1 MNYPARVHK
10 LRSIL
15 RRRKLDG
22 LLVGRP
28 ENRRYLSGYS
38 AGDHSINESSGM
50 LLICLKGTNYL
61 LTDFR
66 YQQKA
71 EQETEGFDILL
82 YPKGLIPLLS
92 TLLPN
97 LGLKRIGFESHYF
110 LHSTAA
116 KLLEMGGKKKLEFIP
131 TEGVVE
137 NRRLIKDPD
146 EIAIIRK
153 SVRLNEQVFRE
164 VFQTITTD
172 MTELDIAFQLE
183 TIMRSKGSERPS
195 FDTIVAAGDNSALPH
210 AVPGNRRI
218 KVNQP
223 LMIDMGLILDGYCS
237 DMTRTFVVGEPDK
250 RYLKIHRLVRRA
262 QLAAIH
268 HIQPG
273 RTMKEVDSAARSIIT
288 EAGYGKNF
296 GHALGHG
303 VGLAVHEEPRLSSQS
318 RRKLRPG
325 MVVTVEPA
333 IYLPGWGGIR
343 LENMVIATEE
353 GCEVLNQDT
362 TWLDI

>member
-1 MNYPARVHK
+1 MNYSERLHK
-10 LRSIL
+10 LRAIL
-15 RRRKLDG
+15 RRKKLDG

-28 ENRRYLSGYS
+28 ENRRYLSGFT
-38 AGDHSINESSGM
+38 ATDHGINESSGM
-50 LLICLKGTNYL
+50 LLICAKGTNYL

-66 YQQKA
+66 YRQQA

-92 TLLPN
+92 SLLPN

-110 LHSTAA
+110 LHSGAA
-116 KLLEMGGKKKLEFIP
+116 KLLEMGTKKKLEFIP
-131 TEGVVE
+131 TESVIE
-137 NRRLIKDPD
+137 NRRLIKDAD

-153 SVRLNEQVFRE
+153 SVRLNEQVFGE

-172 MTELDIAFQLE
+172 MTELDIALQLE
-183 TIMRSKGSERPS
+183 TLMRSKGSERPS
-195 FDTIVAAGDNSALPH
+195 FDSIVATGENSALPH

-218 KVNQP
+218 EENQP

-262 QLAAIH
+262 QLAATH

-273 RTMKEVDSAARSIIT
+273 RTMKEVDSAARAIIT
-288 EAGYGKNF
+288 QAGYGKNF

-318 RRKLRPG
+318 RKKLRPG

-343 LENMVIATEE
+343 LENMVVVTEG